1 MAHRFLRRG
10 AGRRHSLSSGVVVVR
25 RDEQGRWLFL
35 LLRAYQYWDFPKGM
49 VEAGE
54 RPFEAAIREVEEE
67 TTLTDLDF
75 RWGRI
80 YKETPPYARGK
91 VARYYIAEARAGE
104 VSLPVNPELGR
115 PEHDE
120 FRWVTYEEA
129 KALVSPRVRPILDWA
144 YEVVTGARATGEAPA
159 AVSEGE

>member
-10 AGRRHSLSSGVVVVR
+10 GPRRRTLSAGVVVVR
-25 RDEQGRWLFL
+25 RDPEKGWLYL

-49 VEAGE
+49 VEPGE
-54 RPFEAAIREVEEE
+54 QPLEAAIREVAEES
-67 TTLTDLDF
+67 TITDLHFD
-75 RWGRI
+75 WGHV

-91 VARYYIAEARAGE
+91 VARYYIAETHGKT

-120 FRWVTYEEA
+120 YRWMTYEEA
-129 KALVSPRVRPILDWA
+129 RELVSPRVRPILDWA
-144 YEVVTGARATGEAPA
+144 HAIVTGAKAATATERAEDAT
-159 AVSEGE
+159 S